1 MFISA
6 HIFEMLTEYFL
17 FFDSKELAK
26 VCAIQAVRSV
36 QELVSHVTLPEQLGC
51 WKNNITSQV
60 NSVFYA

>member
-1 MFISA
+1 MFVSA

-36 QELVSHVTLPEQLGC
+36 QELVSPVTLPEPTWLLEEQHN
-51 WKNNITSQV
+51 KS
-60 NSVFYA
+60 SK